1 MQKLDHKYLSNIPF
15 AEVNTSDVHMQG
27 TLITCG
33 KIPPKAKNELRSL
46 IDLKRQVINLARTT
60 RKNSKACF
68 ESMPRIVKEPGAPN
82 ESLVQNHLN
91 TALLNV
97 Y

>member
-27 TLITCG
+27 TIIACG
-33 KIPPKAKNELRSL
+33 KIPPKANNELPSL
-46 IDLKRQVINLARTT
+46 INLKRQVINLAGTN

-68 ESMPRIVKEPGAPN
+68 ETGAPN
-82 ESLVQNHLN
+82 EDIVQNHL
-91 TALLNV
+91 T
-97 Y
+97 